1 MEQTAR
7 TWLHTVHQD
16 DQLYQ
21 TKGIPSPIVWKC
33 RTVSYKRGWYYWLFN
48 SLQVTFSWW
57 SWLTSDEMVSATLF
71 CNFKF
76 IKILKQQIQKY
87 LQFLV
92 CCEPH
97 NIFMHKIT
105 VHLSWFTELYT
116 GMLLMCPTEGKR
128 KMYSL
133 VGYIII
139 FKLIF
144 NFIIYNYLAHPLK
157 SCKMFRN
164 TCICSEFSTTP

>member
-1 MEQTAR
+1 
-7 TWLHTVHQD
+7 
-16 DQLYQ
+16 
-21 TKGIPSPIVWKC
+21 
-33 RTVSYKRGWYYWLFN
+33 
-48 SLQVTFSWW
+48 
-57 SWLTSDEMVSATLF
+57 MVSATLF

-76 IKILKQQIQKY
+76 VKILKQHIQKY

-97 NIFMHKIT
+97 NIFMHKII
-105 VHLSWFTELYT
+105 VHLSWFTVLYT
-116 GMLLMCPTEGKR
+116 GLLLMCPSEGKR

-157 SCKMFRN
+157 
-164 TCICSEFSTTP
+164 CSEILVSVQSFLHLKPSNQPDYNHMFATLFCFDCHM